1 MGISVG
7 LPLLKLANSPSS
19 KSSRRRT
26 GTLRSIA
33 CEALEERWGRDPD
46 IDKSKTRLNEY
57 EGITS
62 GLALTARLTEMAA
75 DYSEQ
80 RKAAGGRSLRS
91 DAAIGFVLLVKPD
104 KDSLSTMSE
113 DEKQRFF
120 QDSDKVLYAL
130 LGKAPL
136 AGVLQKDEIAY
147 HQHKFYDGFTDDG
160 RLCVD
165 ELVNPKMFKKING
178 NYAAKMRELG
188 WDVQDCEMYDE
199 ARAKADPDYYQ
210 ERIIKHKS
218 SGRGSR
224 KYKADREK
232 ALDEREAALKI
243 QEQQLAEQQAK
254 VELTMQQMAAGL
266 AAAKKQQKEL
276 DIRAEALEADK
287 RAWAAQKQVFEV
299 RYNSMLDEAR
309 TAKEDAQRE
318 RSEAEQ
324 LKQDAKVI
332 KEQAESDAQ
341 QYAGLVEFCRNKPYC
356 QPALKKDG
364 SPCVRLM
371 KRKVPGS
378 IRVEEYE
385 QPLAYVTGNT
395 ILQQYQ
401 KSSRRQGQAAV
412 DLDVARRQQMVKGR
426 ELGD

>member
-7 LPLLKLANSPSS
+7 LPVLKLANSPSS
-19 KSSRRRT
+19 KSSKRRT

-46 IDKSKTRLNEY
+46 IDKSKTYLNEY
-57 EGITS
+57 EGIKS
-62 GLALTARLTEMAA
+62 GLALTECLTKMAA

-113 DEKQRFF
+113 DEKERFF
-120 QDSDKVLYAL
+120 RDSDKVLYAL

-147 HQHKFYDGFTDDG
+147 HQHKFYDGFTNDG

-165 ELVNPKMFKKING
+165 ELVNPKMFKLINS
-178 NYAAKMRELG
+178 NYAVKMRELG

-199 ARAKADPDYYQ
+199 DRAKTDPDYYQ

-232 ALDEREAALKI
+232 ALDEREAALQI

-254 VELTMQQMAAGL
+254 VELTMQQAIAEQVAVAEQRRKL
-266 AAAKKQQKEL
+266 DNRAKVFEV
-276 DIRAEALEADK
+276 DK
-287 RAWAAQKQVFEV
+287 KAWEAQKQAFEV

-309 TAKEDAQRE
+309 NANENAQRE

-332 KEQAESDAQ
+332 KEQAERDAQ
-341 QYAGLVEFCRNKPYC
+341 QYAGLVKFCRNNPYC
-356 QPALKKDG
+356 TPALKKDG
-364 SPCVRLM
+364 SPYVRRM
-371 KRKVPGS
+371 KRKIPGT
-378 IRVEEYE
+378 IRFEEYD
-385 QPLAYVTGNT
+385 QPLAYITDNT

-401 KSSRRQGQAAV
+401 KSLQRERQSARNLSV
-412 DLDVARRQQMVKGR
+412 DRQQQMSKGP
-426 ELGD
+426 ELGN